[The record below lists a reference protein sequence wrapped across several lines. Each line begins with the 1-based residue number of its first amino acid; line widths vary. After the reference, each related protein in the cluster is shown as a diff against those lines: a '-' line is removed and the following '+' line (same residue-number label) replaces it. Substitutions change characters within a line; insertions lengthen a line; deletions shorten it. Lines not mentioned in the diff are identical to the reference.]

1 MAEIAFIGTG
11 IMGFQ
16 MARRLAEAGHLV
28 TAWNRTGDKAE
39 RLAALGASVAE
50 SPAEAAAEAEI
61 VIGMLADGPT
71 SEAVWFGRGT
81 VAAMRPGSLLIDMGS
96 IPVETARDHAG
107 RCASAGIGYV
117 DAPVSGGEKGA
128 TEGALAIMAGGSA
141 EDFARAKP
149 VLEAMGRPT
158 LVGPAGSG
166 ALAKLCNQ
174 LIVANN
180 IATLAEALLLAER
193 GGADP
198 AAVRQALM
206 GGFADSAIL
215 RNHGERMLVG
225 NFKPGGP
232 AKYQLKD
239 VRTATALARAL
250 ELELPVT
257 RLIET
262 MFADLVEHGGAELDH
277 SALFLE
283 LRRRNGLPAE

>member
-16 MARRLAEAGHLV
+16 MARRLAEAGHTL
-28 TAWNRTGDKAE
+28 TAWNRTRGKAE
-39 RLAALGASVAE
+39 RLAAFGASVTE
-50 SPAEAAAEAEI
+50 TPVEAAADAEI

-81 VAAMRPGSLLIDMGS
+81 VAAMRPGALLIDMAS

-107 RCASAGIGYV
+107 RCAQAGIGYV

-128 TEGALAIMAGGSA
+128 TEGTLAIMAGGA
-141 EDFARAKP
+141 EEDFERAKS
-149 VLEAMGRPT
+149 VFEAMGRPT

-174 LIVANN
+174 LIVANT
-180 IATLAEALLLAER
+180 IGTVAEALLLAEC
-193 GGADP
+193 GGADA

-239 VRTATALARAL
+239 VRTATGLARTL
-250 ELELPVT
+250 QLELPVT
-257 RLIET
+257 QLIET
-262 MFADLVEHGGAELDH
+262 MFVDLVEHGGADLDH
-277 SALFLE
+277 SALFIE
-283 LRRRNGLPAE
+283 LRRRNGLAAE